1 MQGSETKTLSFF
13 QLQRCRPIAYLGL
26 TARPRT
32 LNITFLK
39 LYVHGAHRP
48 QWDHRVDPGI
58 RRKETKSLGVPPTLI
73 NIKSLRRLPNRTR
86 DLSSSLRC
94 DPCGSSESEQLQM
107 HDHSGY
113 NEIYRCPHLKT
124 PKFFKIQDPCSPSRD
139 NRRFQATTNLFK
151 SSAFHR
157 SIQFETKVNR
167 LYNV

>member
-1 MQGSETKTLSFF
+1 MRGSETKTLSFF

-39 LYVHGAHRP
+39 LYMYGTHRP

-94 DPCGSSESEQLQM
+94 DPCDSSESEQLKM

-124 PKFFKIQDPCSPSRD
+124 PKTRVLLLGTI
-139 NRRFQATTNLFK
+139 
-151 SSAFHR
+151 HR
-157 SIQFETKVNR
+157 SRQQLICSHHLLSIDQFNLR
-167 LYNV
+167 QRCL